1 VKRSGS
7 SRRPPSAFVRQIL
20 KCDPGI
26 AAECATVFDPNDPMF
41 AGHFP
46 GDPLVPGVILTEAL
60 AETAKVAAASAHPA
74 DRQPLLMLS
83 AIRQMKFFAP
93 VRPAE
98 EVTLRAER
106 LGVTGNRLQFQVAA
120 TIAGKEV
127 AAGQMVLDMN
137 VGAND

>member
-1 VKRSGS
+1 MHGDQFATRGAC
-7 SRRPPSAFVRQIL
+7 R
-20 KCDPGI
+20 DPGR
-26 AAECATVFDPNDPMF
+26 AAECMTTFERTDPMF

-46 GDPLVPGVILTEAL
+46 GDPLVPGVVLTEAL

-74 DRQPLLMLS
+74 DQQPLHLLS